1 MKFLDKRYSR
11 FYYTEFPLDNASMDD
26 HVFAKKIWKH
36 MYTRLILIDLHL
48 DPVKVNLQ
56 TSAQV
61 LGPKVL
67 DILRNNNVKINVKG
81 ITL

>member
-1 MKFLDKRYSR
+1 
-11 FYYTEFPLDNASMDD
+11 
-26 HVFAKKIWKH
+26 